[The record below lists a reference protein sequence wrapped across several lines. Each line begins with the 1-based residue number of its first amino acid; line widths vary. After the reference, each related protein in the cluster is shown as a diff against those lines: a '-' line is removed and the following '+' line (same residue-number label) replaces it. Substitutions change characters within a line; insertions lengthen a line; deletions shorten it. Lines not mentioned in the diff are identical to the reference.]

1 MIDYSATFLKEA
13 KQLSKKYQN
22 FKSDLQIAVKEIQK
36 QNLGTPIGKGLY
48 KKRVKNS
55 SNKSGK
61 SGGFRVIIY
70 QIKDDKV
77 VLLSV
82 YSKTQKNNISSTE
95 LKSILGSL

>member
-22 FKSDLQIAVKEIQK
+22 FKSDLHVAIKQIQK
-36 QNLGTPIGKGLY
+36 QSLGTPLGKGLY
-48 KKRVKNS
+48 QKRVKNS

-70 QIKDDKV
+70 QIKSGKI
-77 VLLSV
+77 VLISV
-82 YSKTQKNNISSTE
+82 YSKTQKNNISSAE
-95 LKSILGSL
+95 LKTILGSL